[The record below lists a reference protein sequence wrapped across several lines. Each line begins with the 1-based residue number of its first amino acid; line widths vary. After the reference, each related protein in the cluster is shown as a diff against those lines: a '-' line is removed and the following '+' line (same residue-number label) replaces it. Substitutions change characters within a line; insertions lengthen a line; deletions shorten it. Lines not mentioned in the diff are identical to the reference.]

1 MNKTDFISYQERVNP
16 LLAGCLSNPS
26 PLSKPLYD
34 TMCYAVLN
42 GGKRLRPLFIYTLGV
57 ALGIPLQELDHAACS
72 IELIHAYSLIHDDLP
87 SMDNDDWRRGK
98 PSCHKQFGEAM
109 ALLAG
114 DSLQTLA
121 FEVLLKAP
129 LKPIKVIKILTV
141 LAKAAGPWGMVAGQ
155 AMDFSHSGCSDKS
168 SAENIHSLKTGSLFG
183 AAFQLPGIIAELPE
197 DSLLT
202 LQKVGNRLG
211 LAFQIQDDACDNEN
225 LHFWKDSI
233 ERENHLKGLKTQILS
248 DLNFILPL
256 PPIAKNQQPLIQLIG
271 ALFMNKSIEDNY
283 QLDRKKSFL

>member
-1 MNKTDFISYQERVNP
+1 VNKTDFVSYQERVNR
-16 LLAGCLSNPS
+16 LLTSCLSTPS

-34 TMCYAVLN
+34 AMYYAVLN

-57 ALGIPLQELDHAACS
+57 ALGIPLEELDHAACA

-98 PSCHKQFGEAM
+98 PSCHKQFGEAI

-121 FEVLLKAP
+121 FDVLLKAP
-129 LKPIKVIKILTV
+129 LESIKIVKMLTV

-155 AMDFSHSGCSDKS
+155 AMDFSNSGCSDKS
-168 SAENIHSLKTGSLFG
+168 SAENIHSLKTGALFG
-183 AAFQLPGIIAELPE
+183 AAFQLPAIVADLP
-197 DSLLT
+197 DVSFLT
-202 LQKVGNRLG
+202 LKKVGNNLG
-211 LAFQIQDDACDNEN
+211 LAFQIQDDVCDNESF
-225 LHFWKDSI
+225 HFWKDPI
-233 ERENHLKGLKTQILS
+233 ERENHLKGLKEQILA
-248 DLNFILPL
+248 DLTFILPL
-256 PPIAKNQQPLIQLIG
+256 PAAKNQPLIQLIG
-271 ALFMNKSIEDNY
+271 ALFMNKPIEDNY

>member
-1 MNKTDFISYQERVNP
+1 MNKTDFVSYQERVNH
-16 LLAGCLSNPS
+16 LLTSCLSTPS

-34 TMCYAVLN
+34 AMYYAVLN

-57 ALGIPLQELDHAACS
+57 ALGIPVEELDHAACA

-121 FEVLLKAP
+121 FDVLLKAP
-129 LKPIKVIKILTV
+129 LESIKIVKMLTV

-155 AMDFSHSGCSDKS
+155 AMDFSNSGCSDKS
-168 SAENIHSLKTGSLFG
+168 SAENIHSLKTGALFG
-183 AAFQLPGIIAELPE
+183 AAFQLPAIVADLP
-197 DSLLT
+197 DVSFLT
-202 LQKVGNRLG
+202 LKKVGNNLG
-211 LAFQIQDDACDNEN
+211 LAFQIQDDVCDNESF
-225 LHFWKDSI
+225 HFWKDPI
-233 ERENHLKGLKTQILS
+233 ERENHLKGLKEQILA
-248 DLNFILPL
+248 DLTFILPL
-256 PPIAKNQQPLIQLIG
+256 PAAKNQPLIQLIG
-271 ALFMNKSIEDNY
+271 ALFMNKLIEDNY

>member
-1 MNKTDFISYQERVNP
+1 MNKTDFVSYQERVNC
-16 LLAGCLSNPS
+16 LLVNCLSNPA
-26 PLSKPLYD
+26 PLSKSLYD
-34 TMCYAVLN
+34 AMYYAVLN

-57 ALGIPLQELDHAACS
+57 ALEIPLQELDHAACS

-121 FEVLLKAP
+121 FDVLLKAP
-129 LKPIKVIKILTV
+129 LKPIKIKKMLTV

-155 AMDFSHSGCSDKS
+155 AMDFSHSGCSDKL
-168 SAENIHSLKTGSLFG
+168 SAENIHSLKTGALFG
-183 AAFQLPGIIAELPE
+183 AAFQLPGIVAELSE
-197 DSLLT
+197 DSLLI
-202 LQKVGNRLG
+202 LKKVGNRLG
-211 LAFQIQDDACDNEN
+211 LAFQIQDDVCDNEN

-248 DLNFILPL
+248 DLNFILPPL
-256 PPIAKNQQPLIQLIG
+256 IAKNQQPLIQLIG
-271 ALFMNKSIEDNY
+271 ALFMSKSIEDNY